1 MRVYE
6 LMRKVHTEL
15 VTIRLWIDA
24 SDECCEH
31 AVEHADRLAESV
43 RLLAE
48 VEHDEG
54 DEPML
59 LAETIASTFLGINA
73 VEVLDNDSGNGG
85 LVYPEWP

>member
-24 SDECCEH
+24 SNECCEH
-31 AVEHADRLAESV
+31 SVEHAERIAEGV

-48 VEHDEG
+48 SEHD
-54 DEPML
+54 DDDDPML
-59 LAETIASTFLGINA
+59 LAEAIANTFIGINA
-73 VEVLDNDSGNGG
+73 VEVLDNETGNGG
-85 LVYPEWP
+85 LVYPSWP